1 MISWGVLIEDFLQG
15 QEERA
20 KSGLSDP
27 GGPCGQDN
35 QPRCFAFRK
44 CMVCCLNHQIIK
56 KSWNVTPVMEDE
68 RTDGGKWKIE
78 QCSELNQK
86 PQKEQNDKRTKR

>member
-27 GGPCGQDN
+27 GGPGGQVN

-56 KSWNVTPVMEDE
+56 KSWDVTPVTYG
-68 RTDGGKWKIE
+68 RTEEEEESGK
-78 QCSELNQK
+78 
-86 PQKEQNDKRTKR
+86 